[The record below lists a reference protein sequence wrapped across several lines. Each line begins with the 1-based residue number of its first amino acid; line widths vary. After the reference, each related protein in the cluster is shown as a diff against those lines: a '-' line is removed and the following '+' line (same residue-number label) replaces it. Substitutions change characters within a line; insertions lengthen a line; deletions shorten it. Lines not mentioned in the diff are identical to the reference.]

1 MRNPPVDYHQELDTA
16 RSFATAAALTCK
28 RIQGEL
34 VGSAQKAG
42 REPVTIADYAS
53 QALIGKALAES
64 FPDDA
69 VLSEERAADYMT
81 LLPEPQRAL
90 VRRFV
95 TEAVGSAVSDEQ
107 ICEWLDTGKQ
117 TSAPR
122 TWTVDPIDGTAGFLG
137 NRHYCVAVSLMVD
150 FTPVVGVLASP
161 GFYRE
166 AERPP
171 QGGPGALTYAVQG
184 RGAFIQPLTGGQATP
199 LRVSV
204 TSDPSRAV
212 ILTSHEDRHV
222 DLGFIERL
230 MQALKRGPDAPYLR
244 LDSQDKH
251 AMLASG
257 QGDINLR
264 VSNESSYRE
273 KVWDHAAGHVIV
285 TEADGRT
292 SDAQGRPLDFSL
304 GTRLSDN
311 QGILMTNGPLHQPL
325 LDAIQRSL

>member
-1 MRNPPVDYHQELDTA
+1 VSYLQERETA
-16 RSFATAAALTCK
+16 RSFATAAALMVK
-28 RIQGEL
+28 QIQGEL

-95 TEAVGSAVSDEQ
+95 THAVGSPVSDEQ
-107 ICEWLDTGKQ
+107 ICDWLDTGKQ
-117 TSAPR
+117 KTASR

-150 FTPVVGVLASP
+150 YTPVVGVLASP

-166 AERPP
+166 ADH
-171 QGGPGALTYAVQG
+171 QGDPGALTFATQG
-184 RGAFIQPLTGGQATP
+184 QGAFIQPLNGGNAAP
-199 LRVSV
+199 LRVST

-257 QGDINLR
+257 KGDINLR

-273 KVWDHAAGHVIV
+273 KVWDHAAGHVII
-285 TEADGRT
+285 TEAGGRT
-292 SDAQGRPLDFSL
+292 SDAEGRPLDFSL
-304 GTRLSDN
+304 GARLSNN
-311 QGILMTNGPLHQPL
+311 QGILMTNGPLHDQL